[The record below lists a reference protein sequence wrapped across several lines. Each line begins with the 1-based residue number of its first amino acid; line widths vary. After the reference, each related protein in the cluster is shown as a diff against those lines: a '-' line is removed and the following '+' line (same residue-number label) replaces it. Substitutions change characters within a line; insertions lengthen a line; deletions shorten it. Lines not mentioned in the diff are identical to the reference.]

1 MNTKTVLITGASSGI
16 GEGCARI
23 FARNGHRVILNG
35 RNLERLMAVKTSLE
49 ADYGAQAYLLPFDV
63 RDRAAA
69 SAALD
74 SLPPEWK
81 DIDVLVNNAGFGIS
95 GAAEFTASQD
105 AHRLMEVN
113 LFGMVNLTTAVLPH
127 MRRAGRKMPPGPH
140 WAKIFFFICA
150 MAFFSR
156 RETWAWEMWISSA
169 TSIWVLPS

>member
-35 RNLERLMAVKTSLE
+35 RNLERLTAVKTSLE

-69 SAALD
+69 SSALD

-81 DIDVLVNNAGFGIS
+81 DI
-95 GAAEFTASQD
+95 
-105 AHRLMEVN
+105 
-113 LFGMVNLTTAVLPH
+113 
-127 MRRAGRKMPPGPH
+127 
-140 WAKIFFFICA
+140 
-150 MAFFSR
+150 
-156 RETWAWEMWISSA
+156 
-169 TSIWVLPS
+169 